1 VPGCESTIDLG
12 AKDAAAS
19 SSPVPSG
26 SSERFTPSDSG
37 SSQPS
42 AAGPSVAPSGP
53 VQVGVYAGL
62 VEANS
67 KYVSYATSTLRMLSA
82 DVATLRAD
90 LARSNLS
97 SARRDWL
104 AAQLDWERVGA
115 SYDSFGALGLAVDGL
130 PNGLPAGV
138 NDPGFTGLHR
148 LEYGLCHGQDAAT
161 LLPIANRL
169 TTDVAAV
176 SAHLDDPAL
185 AGDPT
190 ILPLRAHE
198 ILEDALRDHLSG
210 IDDEGAGA
218 AFAETSADLDATRI
232 VLGELAPLVESHD
245 PVLVATA
252 TNQMNDLAAA
262 LQAAKQSGGW
272 LVPAATPLAARQ
284 RIDAALGQLLETL
297 APVPELLSEPAGG

>member
-1 VPGCESTIDLG
+1 VPGCDSTIDLG
-12 AKDAAAS
+12 AKYAAGS
-19 SSPVPSG
+19 SSPAPSG
-26 SSERFTPSDSG
+26 SSEGFTPADSG

-42 AAGPSVAPSGP
+42 AAGPSVSPSGP
-53 VQVGVYAGL
+53 VQVGAYADL
-62 VEANS
+62 VKANTT
-67 KYVSYATSTLRMLSA
+67 YVSYATSTLRMVSA

-90 LARSNLS
+90 LARSDLT

-130 PNGLPAGV
+130 PDGLPAGV

-161 LLPIANRL
+161 LLPIADRL

-176 SAHLDDPAL
+176 SAHLTDPAL

-218 AFAETSADLDATRI
+218 AYAETSADLDATRT
-232 VLGELAPLVESHD
+232 VLGELTPLLNSHGSD
-245 PVLVATA
+245 LVATA
-252 TNQMNDLAAA
+252 TSQMNLLAAA
-262 LQAAKQSGGW
+262 LQGAKQSGEW
-272 LVPAATPLAARQ
+272 LAPAATALAARQ

-297 APVPELLSEPAGG
+297 APVPDVLSEPAG